1 MAPDSILEGGQ
12 VNVKRSM
19 QVADEALP
27 NVYACGDV
35 AETGTPNPNAR
46 SAMRQGLV
54 AAYNII
60 SAIQGKAPSLEFV
73 PHFVEGLIK
82 LTVSP
87 TSGNWK

>member
-1 MAPDSILEGGQ
+1 
-12 VNVKRSM
+12 M
-19 QVADEALP
+19 QVADEGIP

-35 AETGTPNPNAR
+35 TETGTSNPNAR

-54 AAYNII
+54 AAYNIV

-73 PHFVEGLIK
+73 PHFGEGLIK

-87 TSGNWK
+87 IPEN